1 MLLLTTARALRT
13 MATTSTNINFNV
25 QNIAVIGAG
34 PSGLAA
40 LKYLSAENKFKRI
53 IAFEQRSAA
62 GGLWNYTPED
72 TEDGSFAVP
81 KTRPTRDDL
90 EKPIWRDGKGNNP
103 QFLSPVYDLLET
115 NIPKQLMRFSDLE
128 MPEESQL
135 FPKHPTIKDYLAR
148 YAEDVNHL
156 VEFETQVLDV
166 RLLDS
171 KVDAGA
177 LKEQWSVKTKGVVTG
192 EEKEE
197 IFDAVV
203 VANGHFFVPF
213 IPDSP
218 GIKEWHEKYP
228 GSITHSKFYRNPE
241 AFKDKKV
248 IVVGNSASGID
259 IGTQVAAQCQLPL
272 INSIKSA
279 SYLSPGPVP
288 SFKKEVPAIKQLD
301 PSTRTAIF
309 EDGSSEASIDSI
321 IFCTG
326 YFYSLP
332 FLSSVSPPLV
342 TDGTRVQNTYQHSF
356 YAPHPTLSFIVLNQ
370 RIIPFP
376 TSEVQ
381 SAVIARAYAGRLEL
395 PPYAQMRAWEQ
406 HTLAVNG
413 DGNDFHTLAFPR
425 DADYINAMHDWAMT
439 AQGTGGKTP
448 PKWGEWHYW
457 CRERFPDIKK
467 AFAQRGKAREQVRTM
482 EELGFSFDRWK
493 EEKVVEAQSLL

>member
-1 MLLLTTARALRT
+1 

-40 LKYLSAENKFKRI
+40 LKYLTSWYLSAENKFKRI